1 MKKLILG
8 IAFLLLFPI
17 LTFSQVG
24 INTTTP
30 TSTLHVA
37 GDLRVESQTLGTV
50 ESTTLG
56 VQYVAPYTV
65 SCMGVVDVTGALLK
79 GFGATT
85 SKINNTTFRVTFTV
99 PQPDTDYVILLCGK
113 RRHLSY
119 DNVGLNSFD
128 IIIDNN
134 PAGVPTFDFNFV
146 VYKL

>member
-1 MKKLILG
+1 MKKLI
-8 IAFLLLFPI
+8 ILLFPI
-17 LTFSQVG
+17 LSLGQVG

-30 TSTLHVA
+30 THDLDVN
-37 GDLRVESQTLGTV
+37 GDLRVRNQTLGTV

-56 VQYVAPYTV
+56 VQYTVPYTA
-65 SCMGVVDVTGALLK
+65 SAMGVVDVTGALLK

-85 SKINNTTFRVTFTV
+85 NKINATTFRVTFIV
-99 PQPDTDYVILLCGK
+99 PQLDTDYVILLCGK

-134 PAGVPTFDFNFV
+134 PAGVPSFDFNFV

>member
-1 MKKLILG
+1 MKKLI
-8 IAFLLLFPI
+8 ILLFPI
-17 LTFSQVG
+17 LSFSQVG

-30 TSTLHVA
+30 TNTLDVN
-37 GDLRVESQTLGTV
+37 GSLRVRNQTTGTV
-50 ESTTLG
+50 EATSTG
-56 VQYVAPYTV
+56 VQYSVPYTT
-65 SCMGVVDVTGALLK
+65 SAMGVVDITGALLK

-99 PQPDTDYVILLCGK
+99 TQADTDYVILLCGK

-134 PAGVPTFDFNFV
+134 PAGVPSFDFNFV